1 VLNGMGKSKFLL
13 KLNVYSLIL
22 AVSMNL
28 LLIPKFGLVGA
39 AISTLSFQIFQGI
52 WMNAELLKNGIWPY
66 RRGLWVQLAWAIAL
80 LVLFVLLNTGFEPQ
94 MWQKI
99 AIFVVTT
106 ASLVYLVIKRA
117 AEKPPK
123 NV

>member
-1 VLNGMGKSKFLL
+1 LM

-80 LVLFVLLNTGFEPQ
+80 LALFVLLNTGFEPE

>member
-1 VLNGMGKSKFLL
+1 
-13 KLNVYSLIL
+13 
-22 AVSMNL
+22 
-28 LLIPKFGLVGA
+28 
-39 AISTLSFQIFQGI
+39 
-52 WMNAELLKNGIWPY
+52 MNAELLKNGIWPY
-66 RRGLWVQLAWAIAL
+66 RRGLWVQFAWAIAL
-80 LVLFVLLNTGFEPQ
+80 LALFVLLNTGFEPE

>member
-1 VLNGMGKSKFLL
+1 
-13 KLNVYSLIL
+13 
-22 AVSMNL
+22 
-28 LLIPKFGLVGA
+28 
-39 AISTLSFQIFQGI
+39 
-52 WMNAELLKNGIWPY
+52 
-66 RRGLWVQLAWAIAL
+66 VQFAWSIAL
-80 LVLFVLLNTGFEPQ
+80 LILFVLLNTGFEPE